1 MKEFY
6 EFTSETEYDEYTELM
21 LLLITNDKI

>member
-6 EFTSETEYDEYTELM
+6 EFSSETEYDEYTELM